1 MLEAPDLAIIIAVVP
16 AQTAVSNALFR
27 ARGEQSRIQALASA
41 CLRGGL
47 RQSASQNSAGSVL
60 PCLTMISW
68 GAIGAE
74 ASSAFPANFGLA
86 TVAIDQTTAVTAM
99 ATIAV
104 KMMSLRISCHLS
116 IVMSCAIAL
125 PHRSQSQREALHTG

>member
-68 GAIGAE
+68 GEIGAE
-74 ASSAFPANFGLA
+74 ASSTLPANFGLA

-99 ATIAV
+99 ANLALR
-104 KMMSLRISCHLS
+104 KMSFRISRHLS
-116 IVMSCAIAL
+116 IVMGCATAF
-125 PHRSQSQREALHTG
+125 PHPSQRQPE

>member
-27 ARGEQSRIQALASA
+27 ARDEQSRIQALASA
-41 CLRGGL
+41 SLRGRL
-47 RQSASQNSAGSVL
+47 PQNASQNSAGSVL

-74 ASSAFPANFGLA
+74 ASSTLPANFGLA
-86 TVAIDQTTAVTAM
+86 TVAIDQTTAVTPMGA
-99 ATIAV
+99 IAV
-104 KMMSLRISCHLS
+104 TKMSWCVSSSLS
-116 IVMSCAIAL
+116 IARRCASAL
-125 PHRSQSQREALHTG
+125 LHS